1 MRHNAAAHHPTR
13 ETARI
18 RWPRNA
24 TERAIQAVIFNWHIA
39 GILQELRRGG

>member
-1 MRHNAAAHHPTR
+1 MNREAR

-24 TERAIQAVIFNWHIA
+24 TERAISVVIFGWHCA
-39 GILQELRRGG
+39 GILQELRGQDHA

>member
-1 MRHNAAAHHPTR
+1 MNRDAC

-24 TERAIQAVIFNWHIA
+24 TERAILAVIANWNFA
-39 GILQELRRGG
+39 GIRQVLQGAA